1 MRVASASAAGP
12 PSQPHF
18 REHNPEGWVHKPAC
32 WGEGAWHRKNDAAL
46 ATEQLFR
53 RQSLS
58 LGGARVRDADGQL
71 QSLGQRVANAEH
83 FLSSCS
89 LKKKLRLL
97 KAFPSGT
104 AARAAE
110 HAALL

>member
-71 QSLGQRVANAEH
+71 QSLGQRVAN
-83 FLSSCS
+83 
-89 LKKKLRLL
+89 
-97 KAFPSGT
+97 
-104 AARAAE
+104 
-110 HAALL
+110 